1 MSGPLI
7 KNKDAG
13 RSVDGLFHISDWMP
27 TFVSLAGGT
36 LAPGEVDGVDQWSTL
51 STGTPASV
59 RDVSIIYMLTQLM
72 NRLEYSFLTS

>member
-51 STGTPASV
+51 STGAPSV
-59 RDVSIIYMLTQLM
+59 RNVSSTHNTL
-72 NRLEYSFLTS
+72 